1 MFKIT
6 SKVVSRLSL
15 SVFTAAVAAFLIL
28 AAPQTVLAAEFILKV
43 AIFPTDEIH
52 HEFGRKFE
60 QRSRSSKNFVANFIF
75 LIRMTTLN
83 LTP

>member
-28 AAPQTVLAAEFILKV
+28 ATPQTVLAAEFILKV

-52 HEFGRKFE
+52 HEFGR
-60 QRSRSSKNFVANFIF
+60 
-75 LIRMTTLN
+75 
-83 LTP
+83 